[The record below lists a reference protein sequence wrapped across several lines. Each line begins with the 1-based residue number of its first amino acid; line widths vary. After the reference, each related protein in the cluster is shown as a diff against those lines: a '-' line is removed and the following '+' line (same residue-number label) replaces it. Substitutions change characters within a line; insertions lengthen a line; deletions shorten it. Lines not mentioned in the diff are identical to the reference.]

1 MSRRDPAGDVERGLV
16 FRLAASDLHHEW
28 VLSLCLVLA
37 LAAVIAPLLLMF
49 GLKFGTIETLRLR
62 LIQDPANREIRPL
75 TTVSRDLDWFHR
87 MAQRPEIGFII
98 PTTRQIAAGVL
109 VKPVSGT
116 GRVEVDLIPT
126 EHGDRLLIEN
136 GAPIP
141 KFGEAVL
148 TAITAQTLNVR
159 TGDHIS
165 VSATRSHGAN
175 SERASVE
182 MVVVGTLSMRASGLK
197 AIYAPLEFLEA
208 IEAYK
213 DGLAVPVLGWK
224 GSLPVATPEYDGAI
238 VVLAEKLPEEKQLRL
253 VANTGFSRI
262 KEIAAEKLSSLAGW
276 SVATGHVV
284 YLLGTESSTVRDDSI
299 SAVRDRLRG
308 LKAEVI
314 PWVSPLDI
322 TVSDERHET
331 TILRLQGLSLSS
343 PKAAELGVNPSPPW
357 GEAERDPFQI
367 LLPANLS
374 PRGKV
379 IVTTAH
385 SGKSLAVPVQVVS
398 GLSLLPHVAL
408 VPTSLA
414 GVLRLSQMRKLNFDS
429 ASRQVLLERRNYA
442 GFRMYARSIDDVE
455 RVRRLLAEEGLNV
468 YTEAQRIAEVTEL
481 DRHLTR
487 IFGLIAVVG
496 VTGGMAALVASLYAS
511 IERKRRELGVLRLVG
526 LSKRY
531 LMRFPVYQSLLFV
544 VASYG
549 LAGVFF
555 YGIAVTINQVFR
567 SHLQYGESFCRLP
580 AVYQFAA
587 LSGALALAALAAS
600 LAALRVS
607 RTSAA
612 DALRDE

>member
-1 MSRRDPAGDVERGLV
+1 MSRRDPMGDVERGLV
-16 FRLAASDLHHEW
+16 FRLAAADLRHEW

-37 LAAVIAPLLLMF
+37 LAAVIAPLLLIF

-75 TTVSRDLDWFHR
+75 TTVSRDLDWFRR

-116 GRVEVDLIPT
+116 SRIEADLIPT

-159 TGDHIS
+159 TGDHVS
-165 VSATRSHGAN
+165 VSATRSRGAD

-182 MVVVGTLSMRASGLK
+182 MVVAGILSMRASGLK
-197 AIYAPLEFLEA
+197 AIYAPLKFLEA

-253 VANTGFSRI
+253 VVNTGFSRI
-262 KEIAAEKLSSLAGW
+262 EEIAAEKLSSLAGW

-284 YLLGTESSTVRDDSI
+284 YLLGTESSTVRDDSM
-299 SAVRDRLRG
+299 SAVRDHLRG

-314 PWVSPLDI
+314 PWVRPLDI

-331 TILRLQGLSLSS
+331 TSLRLQALSLSS
-343 PKAAELGVNPSPPW
+343 PKAAELGVIPSPPW

-367 LLPANLS
+367 LLPENLPPS
-374 PRGKV
+374 GNV
-379 IVTTAH
+379 TLTTAH
-385 SGKSLAVPVQVVS
+385 SGRNLAVPVQVVS
-398 GLSLLPHVAL
+398 GSSLQPHVAL

-429 ASRQVLLERRNYA
+429 ASHQVLLERRNYA

-455 RVRRLLAEEGLNV
+455 RVRSLLADEGLNV

-526 LSKRY
+526 LSRRY

-544 VASYG
+544 VASYA

-555 YGIAVTINQVFR
+555 YGIAVTINQLFR

-580 AVYQFAA
+580 VIYQFAA
-587 LSGALALAALAAS
+587 LSGALALATLAAS